1 MRVIRF
7 LLGVIVMTIKQF
19 FENCTYCR
27 HVWIY
32 ICCKDESGGCQF
44 DAKAICNFKDLDDFI
59 DDYGDE
65 EFKDWTIVKGKHS
78 TNITFYLK
86 S

>member
-1 MRVIRF
+1 MKIKEF
-7 LLGVIVMTIKQF
+7 LKDCVH
-19 FENCTYCR
+19 CD
-27 HVWIY
+27 HVWLFVCSI
-32 ICCKDESGGCQF
+32 DELGKRQF

-65 EFKDWTIVKGKHS
+65 EFKDWTIRECVG
-78 TNITFYLK
+78 NAEITFYLK

>member
-1 MRVIRF
+1 
-7 LLGVIVMTIKQF
+7 MTIKEF
-19 FENCTYCR
+19 FKNCVHCR
-27 HVWIY
+27 FVWIY

-65 EFKDWTIVKGKHS
+65 EFKEWTFENSEDNAI
-78 TNITFYLK
+78 IAFYLK
-86 S
+86 